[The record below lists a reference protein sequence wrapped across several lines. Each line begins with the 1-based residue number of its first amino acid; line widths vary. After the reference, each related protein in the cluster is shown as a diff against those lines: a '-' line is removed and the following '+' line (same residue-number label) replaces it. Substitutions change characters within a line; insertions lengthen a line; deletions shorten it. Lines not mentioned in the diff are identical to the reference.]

1 MGDAFD
7 DEEAGSSAMS
17 TFSFEFDDGS
27 DGRTVP
33 EYKKAKGWAQIHGA
47 EDDTMVRYSVTDAG
61 TLKQQVW
68 FALEAEVMSPLAG
81 LLKRKA
87 VARDL
92 TKLTKGCGLWPKQ
105 RKDRQ
110 LYVVDS
116 DGFTALMHNQ
126 RLKAKDEAMGMAVRR
141 WLQWSHAARDHLL
154 SRPAPSGSPAP
165 AQTSSDAQYQM
176 GGESN
181 ASSGSAFQLSLT
193 HSPAVRDCRREER
206 RSQVAVEARADRG
219 ERREGAR

>member
-33 EYKKAKGWAQIHGA
+33 EYKKAKDWAQIPGA

-61 TLKQQVW
+61 TQKQQVW

-81 LLKRKA
+81 LLAKDT

-92 TKLTKGCGLWPKQ
+92 KKLTEGCGLWPKQ
-105 RKDRQ
+105 RQSRQ
-110 LYVVDS
+110 LYVVDT
-116 DGFTALMHNQ
+116 DGFAALMHNQ
-126 RLKAKDEAMGMAVRR
+126 RRKAKDAAAVAVRR

-181 ASSGSAFQLSLT
+181 ASSGSAFQQSRT
-193 HSPAVRDCRREER
+193 HSRAVRDCRREPR
-206 RSQVAVEARADRG
+206 RSEIAIEA
-219 ERREGAR
+219 